1 MDLEEIR
8 EKIDV
13 LDSELVGLLEERMKL
28 VTEVAIYKK
37 SQQLEVLNHSRE
49 QLVLEKVANQVQNPE
64 YTKAI
69 LESYRSILKNSGNF
83 QSEWLKRN

>member
-8 EKIDV
+8 EKIDA
-13 LDSELVGLLEERMKL
+13 LDSEMVGLLEERMKL
-28 VTEVAIYKK
+28 ITEVAIYKK
-37 SQQLEVLNHSRE
+37 SQQLEVLDYSRE
-49 QLVLEKVANQVQNPE
+49 QLVLEKVGNQVQNPE

-69 LESYRSILKNSGNF
+69 LENYRSILKNSGNF